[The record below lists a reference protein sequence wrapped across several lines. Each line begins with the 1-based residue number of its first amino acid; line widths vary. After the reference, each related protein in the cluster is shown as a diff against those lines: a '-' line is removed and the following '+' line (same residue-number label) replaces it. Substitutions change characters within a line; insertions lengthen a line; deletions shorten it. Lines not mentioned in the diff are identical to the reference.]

1 MVGTLT
7 LRVGTMSLAA
17 LVLSIFTVLLFAVLP
32 AYRAIGPD
40 MIRGGDFDSLTEW
53 RLSQALKTHDGLVQN
68 GVLKLQPAFAGEDLL
83 VRQLID
89 IPASRQVLMIARG
102 VEITGDDPLSMKQL
116 ARASPTIALI
126 GRLSSGSLVGGF
138 DNILVRSDADITLR
152 ESKKFVRIPADHVEL
167 WFEIEFDG
175 GMGTLLVDQVQAF
188 EAQAISWVHWAR
200 QLLGLGWIAL
210 AGLVLI
216 SFWRLS
222 KVGLGLYIALMSL
235 LIIFPAPWGLMMMD
249 ENEWLALGLDHVGL
263 FFVFALM
270 SYFLF
275 GKDDPGSLFVPWFAA
290 ATSTE
295 CLQFYFNYREP
306 LLSDW
311 TSNLVGLTL
320 AGLIILLVQR
330 FSDPVKSQEK
340 SQRSHLGP

>member
-1 MVGTLT
+1 MVRTLT
-7 LRVGTMSLAA
+7 LRVGTMSLVA

-32 AYRAIGPD
+32 AHRAVGTD
-40 MIRGGDFDSLTEW
+40 LIRGGDFDSLADW
-53 RLSQALKTHDGLVQN
+53 RLSEALKMRDGLVPG
-68 GVLKLQPAFAGEDLL
+68 GVLKLQPTFAGEDLL

-89 IPASRQVLMIARG
+89 IPASRQVLIIARG
-102 VEITGDDPLSMKQL
+102 VEISLSDPSSLDQKAAQAL
-116 ARASPTIALI
+116 PTIALV
-126 GRLSSGSLVGGF
+126 GRLSSGRLVGGF
-138 DNILVRSDADITLR
+138 DNILVRSDTDIILR

-175 GMGTLLVDQVQAF
+175 GLGTLLVDQVQAF

-275 GKDDPGSLFVPWFAA
+275 GKDDPGLLIVPWFAA

-320 AGLIILLVQR
+320 AGLIVLLVQR
-330 FSDPVKSQEK
+330 FSDSAIQ
-340 SQRSHLGP
+340 

>member
-1 MVGTLT
+1 MLT
-7 LRVGTMSLAA
+7 LRVRTMSAAA
-17 LVLSIFTVLLFAVLP
+17 LILAFCTVLLFAVLP
-32 AYRAIGPD
+32 AYKAIGTD
-40 MIRGGDFDSLTEW
+40 LIRGGDFDSLTGW
-53 RLSQALKTHDGLVQN
+53 RLSNALKTGDGLVQD
-68 GVLKLQPAFAGEDLL
+68 GVLKLLPTFAGEDLL

-89 IPASRQVLMIARG
+89 IPASRQVLIIARG
-102 VEITGDDPLSMKQL
+102 VEITVSDPPSTGQKAAQAL
-116 ARASPTIALI
+116 PTIALV
-126 GRLSSGSLVGGF
+126 GRSSSGRLVGGF
-138 DNILVRSDADITLR
+138 DNILVRSDTDIVIR
-152 ESKKFVRIPADHVEL
+152 ESQKVVLIPADHEEL
-167 WFEIEFDG
+167 WFEIEFHG

-188 EAQAISWVHWAR
+188 EAQAINWVHWAR

-210 AGLVLI
+210 ASLVVI

-235 LIIFPAPWGLMMMD
+235 LIILPAPWGLMMMD

-275 GKDDPGSLFVPWFAA
+275 GKDDPGSLMVPWFAA

-295 CLQFYFNYREP
+295 CLQFYSSYREP

-311 TSNLVGLTL
+311 YSNLVGLIL
-320 AGLIILLVQR
+320 AGLIIFLMAR
-330 FSDPVKSQEK
+330 FREINRDVI
-340 SQRSHLGP
+340 